1 MVTRELPAHLWARF
15 ACKGPMPGAIQ
26 NVTRQ
31 IYSEWLPTNGVYE
44 VAQNVE
50 IEMYNEGDITAP
62 DYESE
67 VWIPVKKKA

>member
-1 MVTRELPAHLWARF
+1 
-15 ACKGPMPGAIQ
+15 MPGAIQ

-44 VAQNVE
+44 AAQNIE
-50 IEMYNEGDITAP
+50 IEMYSEGDITAP

-67 VWIPVKKKA
+67 IWIPVKKKA